1 MISDEIAGLADR
13 ISGYGLRKR
22 AMEPEVAAA
31 LAAHLAYIA
40 SRVAC
45 LESLPFAPLLPR
57 KEDK

>member
-13 ISGYGLRKR
+13 LAGYRLRNC

-31 LAAHLAYIA
+31 LATHLAYLA

-45 LESLPFAPLLPR
+45 LESLPFVPR
-57 KEDK
+57 IEEPR

>member
-22 AMEPEVAAA
+22 AMEPEVASA
-31 LAAHLAYIA
+31 LATHLAYIA

-45 LESLPFAPLLPR
+45 LESQPFVVPR
-57 KEDK
+57 AEDK